1 MEEIQAT
8 AMESSALTD
17 SVRGWTVR
25 QVYAC
30 LQHRAPRAMY
40 ETQLRIQLAI
50 GSAHSHQDFKAAL
63 PRSYRKAMAF
73 LAAEFGSLTYIYD
86 RCAECPFVFRCEFQD
101 CERCPRCA
109 ARRYHIHGTHKNARA
124 RLLVCPL
131 SEWIKYLYLHQEF
144 AR

>member
-8 AMESSALTD
+8 AMESSHLAD

-30 LQHRAPRAMY
+30 LQHRSPRELY
-40 ETQLRIQLAI
+40 NTQLRIQLAI
-50 GSAHSHQDFKAAL
+50 GSTHSHQGFKDAL

-73 LAAEFGSLTYIYD
+73 LAGEFGTLTYIYD
-86 RCAECPFVFRCEFQD
+86 RCADCPIVFRCEFQD

-109 ARRYHIHGTHKNARA
+109 ARRYHTHGTHKNARA
-124 RLLVCPL
+124 RMLLSPL
-131 SEWIKYLYLHQEF
+131 SEWIKYLFRHPEF